1 MEFYHASKMA
11 LPIGEEI
18 RSGVVSL
25 YYEEAT
31 EALDSNRPESAPAR
45 KTALYSAD
53 SLEFAFYFLI
63 KQNVCKSAIN
73 LYKVKV
79 KHPWKAVFSIP
90 HIVQRRIEE
99 GKNIVTLINEYWE
112 PTKNWQFYEYLSTS
126 FVVIEQM
133 DHPVIFDFE
142 MKMKGLRD
150 HELADQFS

>member
-1 MEFYHASKMA
+1 MEFYHASRKE
-11 LPIGEEI
+11 LPIGEEM

-31 EALDSNRPESAPAR
+31 EALDSNRPEGAPSR

-53 SLEFAFYFLI
+53 SLEFALYFLI
-63 KQNVCKSAIN
+63 KQNVCKRAIN
-73 LYKVKV
+73 LYKVKI
-79 KHPWKAVFSIP
+79 KDPWKSVFSIP

-99 GKNIVTLINEYWE
+99 GKNIVTLIKEYWE

-133 DHPVIFDFE
+133 NYPVIFDFE